1 MSLPVAFCCLLN
13 IFLSK
18 EKRKTKCLLYCSL
31 VKKEFT
37 SKPGYRSVKQK
48 HLTLPVCFC
57 TYYWPLDILWSV
69 HLMKEIM
76 PNIPDIC
83 HRHHRRC
90 LWRIFLSC
98 GEISSHDRLSCG
110 EMLHMTDCHVE
121 KALHMRNVKKIY
133 NVEKIC
139 VQFMVFLSH

>member
-1 MSLPVAFCCLLN
+1 MDSVQWTHSIPLN
-13 IFLSK
+13 DDKDASDVNATDENAI
-18 EKRKTKCLLYCSL
+18 
-31 VKKEFT
+31 
-37 SKPGYRSVKQK
+37 
-48 HLTLPVCFC
+48 
-57 TYYWPLDILWSV
+57 
-69 HLMKEIM
+69 
-76 PNIPDIC
+76 IPDIC